1 MVVVGCSPYSM
12 RSFERPLVEPK
23 PSFSRDLPET
33 SKELLSGNPIEPYWI
48 GYEAPELNS
57 LIQTALNQN
66 FSLQEAF
73 YRIEQARGQAQS
85 SGAERFPNIE
95 ANVSARRSR
104 VETQQALF
112 SGGFVPVSS
121 VIQSQFAILPALS
134 YEVDIFDRIKNT
146 YQAAVT
152 RVKAT
157 EADFQGT
164 YLSLSGEVFRQWMA
178 ALTAH
183 RERDVVQQQLGV
195 SETFLELIELRFS
208 TGRSSALDVLEQRQQ
223 VALLRTELPSLQLQY
238 EQALNALS
246 VLLGKAPGSVRA
258 TDIGS
263 QFPSLMESPPKIRP
277 VDLITLRPDL
287 RAILFRLKADEHDVA
302 AAVAF
307 RYPRLSLG
315 LNYSL
320 TSGDIENLFPNKV
333 LTGLSNLFVP
343 LIDSGLQKGLLRME
357 RSEVDRNLSL
367 FSETFLQAIRE
378 VEDSLAGEEHQKHR
392 LEMTKERQQVAN
404 HQFEEARNR
413 YLNGLSDFLPV
424 LLALQSKQQVE
435 RQIVREEAQRILVRN
450 QLLLATGGMVPVD
463 SPAIEDAVPTGEAG
477 SEEMLMTSTVTTG
490 MRGETVYDVQ

>member
-1 MVVVGCSPYSM
+1 M

-33 SKELLSGNPIEPYWI
+33 SKEFLSGYPIEPYWV
-48 GYEAPELNS
+48 GYEVPELNS
-57 LIQTALNQN
+57 LIQTALSQN

-73 YRIEQARGQAQS
+73 YRIEQARGQAQY
-85 SGAERFPNIE
+85 SGAERFPDIE

-121 VIQSQFAILPALS
+121 VIQSQFAVLPTLS

-146 YQAAVT
+146 YEAAVT

-178 ALTAH
+178 ALTAR
-183 RERDVVQQQLGV
+183 REREVVQEQLRV

-223 VALLRTELPSLQLQY
+223 VALLRTELPSIELQY

-246 VLLGKAPGSVRA
+246 VLLGQSPGSLSSI
-258 TDIGS
+258 DIGS

-287 RAILFRLKADEHDVA
+287 RAVLFRLKADEYDVA
-302 AAVAF
+302 VAVAF

-333 LTGLSNLFVP
+333 LTGLSNLFIP
-343 LIDSGLQKGLLRME
+343 LIDSGLQKGFLKME
-357 RSEVDRNLSL
+357 RSEVERNLSL

-378 VEDSLAGEEHQKHR
+378 VEDSLAAEEHQKNR
-392 LEMTKERQQVAN
+392 LEMTQERQRVSH
-404 HQFEEARNR
+404 HQYEEARNR

-424 LLALQSKQQVE
+424 LIALQAKQQVE

-450 QLLLATGGMVPVD
+450 QLLLATGGMVPVE
-463 SPAIEDAVPTGEAG
+463 SPSIEDSLPSGEVV
-477 SEEMLMTSTVTTG
+477 SEGMLLTSTVMTG
-490 MRGETVYDVQ
+490 MREGTDYDIQ